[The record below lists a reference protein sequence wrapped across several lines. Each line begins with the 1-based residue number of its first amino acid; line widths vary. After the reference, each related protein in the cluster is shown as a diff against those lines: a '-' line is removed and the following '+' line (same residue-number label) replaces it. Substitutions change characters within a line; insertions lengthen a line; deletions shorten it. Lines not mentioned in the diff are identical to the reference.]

1 MDSASERVEQGD
13 LVEFTLKEERGGGR
27 EAAGRKLVRRVVMLE
42 RGGGLPQER
51 GVVLAL
57 KEENGKAKFGFIRCE
72 ASEAQ
77 LFFHVSELER
87 GLTPQDG
94 CEVRFVRRADPTL
107 PSYHPSRCASCVA
120 PTHERRRTRP
130 LASCSCPKAPCSSSR

>member
-87 GLTPQDG
+87 GLTPQPG
-94 CEVRFVRRADPTL
+94 CEVCL
-107 PSYHPSRCASCVA
+107 GQG
-120 PTHERRRTRP
+120 
-130 LASCSCPKAPCSSSR
+130 